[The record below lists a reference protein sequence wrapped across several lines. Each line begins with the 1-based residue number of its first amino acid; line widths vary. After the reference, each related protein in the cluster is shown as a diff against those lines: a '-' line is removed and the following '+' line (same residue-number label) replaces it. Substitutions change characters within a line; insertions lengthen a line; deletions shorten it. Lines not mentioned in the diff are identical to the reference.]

1 MVEEWHITFAA
12 LRWQGIEKQKI
23 NMSTQVDLFTN
34 VEPTSVSPAI
44 AKLPVIRSCCPS
56 NDFTEGEPSGKCWGD
71 GHYLCQSCK
80 WYRAD
85 FKKYG
90 QDYIDAAHN
99 AQHGFGG
106 LLMFPA

>member
-1 MVEEWHITFAA
+1 M
-12 LRWQGIEKQKI
+12 KQ
-23 NMSTQVDLFTN
+23 NSSTNDEDLQLT
-34 VEPTSVSPAI
+34 PAF
-44 AKLPVIRSCCPS
+44 AKLPVMRSSCPS

-85 FKKYG
+85 FKQYG